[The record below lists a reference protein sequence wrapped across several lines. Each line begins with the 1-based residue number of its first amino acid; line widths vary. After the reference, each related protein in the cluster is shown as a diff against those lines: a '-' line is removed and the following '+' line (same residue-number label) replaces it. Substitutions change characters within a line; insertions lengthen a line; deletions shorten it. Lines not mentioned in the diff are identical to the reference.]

1 MCTTQAGSVVI
12 KIGFPFLLFLCR
24 PGRDGVPMT
33 LFEVWFSTL
42 GGFKTLTE
50 ASFFVLGACVI
61 LPCLIPLVLQS
72 SRTIMEVTIERKVAA
87 HVIML

>member
-1 MCTTQAGSVVI
+1 
-12 KIGFPFLLFLCR
+12 
-24 PGRDGVPMT
+24 
-33 LFEVWFSTL
+33 
-42 GGFKTLTE
+42 
-50 ASFFVLGACVI
+50 VI